1 MNENSFFFSDIYKE
15 ATDVIKNIMDEATQ
29 KHLDIFGKVWF
40 KDHFSLSRYPR
51 TESEF
56 TAILEEVHAA
66 PAASTIN
73 EFSERPIRSLD
84 GFGKVKAQM
93 LSVGHTYKLEAEDLR
108 AIRDMQRRYAGIKNH
123 EELVRFIVDKL
134 MDVRTKAIQGVL
146 NRQDL
151 LILSMLSND
160 GKYTFTEENDPGSPF
175 IGQTLDFG
183 FDTSHAATVTTPWID
198 TNIDTVDVLEDIMST
213 VAPATIKPTEMYMER
228 ERVFYML
235 RTKKLK
241 LYVNGSDRASQPI
254 SVEDMNALF
263 ARFDLPVI
271 KLVQREVRVD
281 SNGGKTTKTINPW
294 KTGKILFTVGSQF
307 GTIER
312 KITDAEDGLQSPGVG
327 YSYYDGIEVMNWTQG
342 VKEGTNYTEYVS
354 AGLTSTPVV
363 DGIRNMYS
371 LDTKAS

>member
-15 ATDVIKNIMDEATQ
+15 ATDVIKNIMDDAT
-29 KHLDIFGKVWF
+29 KRRLDIFGKVWF
-40 KDHFSLSRYPR
+40 KDHFTQSRYPR

-123 EELVRFIVDKL
+123 EELVRFIVEKL
-134 MDVRTKAIQGVL
+134 MNVRTKAIQGVL

-151 LILSMLSND
+151 LILTMLSND
-160 GKYTFTEENDPGSPF
+160 GKYTFTAENDPGSPF

-183 FDTSHAATVTTPWID
+183 FDASHAATVTTPWTD
-198 TNIDTVDVLEDIMST
+198 ANIDTVDVLEDIMGT
-213 VAPATIKPTEMYMER
+213 IDPAVIKPTEMYMER
-228 ERVFYML
+228 ERIFYML

-254 SVEDMNALF
+254 SLEDMNNLF
-263 ARFDLPVI
+263 ARFDLPAI
-271 KLVQREVRVD
+271 KLIQREVRVD
-281 SNGGKTTKTINPW
+281 SDGGKTTKMINPW
-294 KTGKILFTVGSQF
+294 KKGKILFTIGSNF

-312 KITDAEDGLQSPGVG
+312 KITDAEDGLKEDNVN
-327 YSYYDGIEVMNWTQG
+327 YAYYDGIEVMNWTQG
-342 VKEGTNYTEYVS
+342 VKEGTNYTEFVS

-363 DGIRNMYS
+363 DSIRNMYT
-371 LDTKAS
+371 LDTKA

>member
-1 MNENSFFFSDIYKE
+1 MLENSFFFSDIYKE
-15 ATDVIKNIMDEATQ
+15 ATDVIKNIMDDATQ
-29 KHLDIFGKVWF
+29 RRLDIFGKVWF
-40 KDHFSLSRYPR
+40 KDHFTMSRYPR

-73 EFSERPIRSLD
+73 EFSERPIRSID

-93 LSVGHTYKLEAEDLR
+93 LAVGHTYKLEAEDLR

-123 EELVRFIVDKL
+123 EELVRFIVEKL
-134 MDVRTKAIQGVL
+134 MNVRSKAIQGVL

-160 GKYTFTEENDPGSPF
+160 GKYTFTAENDPGSPF
-175 IGQTLDFG
+175 IGQTLNFG
-183 FDTSHAATVTTPWID
+183 FNASHATSVTTPWTD
-198 TNIDTVDVLEDIMST
+198 ANIETVDVLEDIMGT
-213 VAPATIKPTEMYMER
+213 VSPATIKPTEMYMER

-254 SVEDMNALF
+254 SIDDMNALF
-263 ARFDLPVI
+263 ARYDLPAI
-271 KLVQREVRVD
+271 KLIQREVRVD
-281 SNGGKTTKTINPW
+281 ADGGKTTKMVNPW
-294 KTGKILFTVGSQF
+294 KKGKILFTVGSQF

-312 KITDAEDGLQSPGVG
+312 KITDAEDGLASPGVG

-363 DGIRNMYS
+363 DGIRNMYT
-371 LDTKAS
+371 LDTKA

>member
-1 MNENSFFFSDIYKE
+1 MNDNSFFFSDIYKE

-40 KDHFSLSRYPR
+40 KDHFTISRYPR

-108 AIRDMQRRYAGIKNH
+108 TIRDMQRRYAGIKNH
-123 EELVRFIVDKL
+123 EELIRFVVAKL
-134 MDVRTKAIQGVL
+134 MNVRKKAIQGVL
-146 NRQDL
+146 NRQDV
-151 LILSMLSND
+151 LILSLLSND

-175 IGQTLDFG
+175 IGRTLDFG
-183 FDTSHAATVTTPWID
+183 FDASHAATVTTPWTD
-198 TNIDTVDVLEDIMST
+198 ANIDTVDVLDDIMST
-213 VAPATIKPTEMYMER
+213 IAPATIKPTEMYMER
-228 ERVFYML
+228 ERIFYML

-241 LYVNGSDRASQPI
+241 LYINGNDRASQPVSI
-254 SVEDMNALF
+254 EDMNTLF
-263 ARFDLPVI
+263 ARYDLPEI
-271 KLVQREVRVD
+271 KLIQREVRID
-281 SNGGKTTKTINPW
+281 SNGGKNSTKVYPW
-294 KTGKILFTVGSQF
+294 KKGKILFTVGSQF

-312 KITDAEDGLQSPGVG
+312 KITDAEDGMPSPGVT

-342 VKEGTNYTEYVS
+342 VKEGSDYTEIVS
-354 AGLTSTPVV
+354 AGITSTPIV
-363 DGIRNMYS
+363 DGILNMYS
-371 LDTKAS
+371 LDTQA

>member
-1 MNENSFFFSDIYKE
+1 MNDNSFFFSDIYKE

-40 KDHFSLSRYPR
+40 KDHFTVSRYPR

-66 PAASTIN
+66 PAASTVN
-73 EFSERPIRSLD
+73 EFSERPLRSID

-108 AIRDMQRRYAGIKNH
+108 SIMDMQRRYAGIKNH
-123 EELVRFIVDKL
+123 EELIHYIVTKL
-134 MDVRTKAIQGVL
+134 MNVRQKAIQGVL
-146 NRQDL
+146 NRQDV
-151 LILSMLSND
+151 LILSLLSND

-183 FDTSHAATVTTPWID
+183 FDTSHAATVTTPWTD
-198 TNIDTVDVLEDIMST
+198 ANIDTVDVLDDIMST

-241 LYVNGSDRASQPI
+241 LYVNGNDRASQPI
-254 SVEDMNALF
+254 SIEDMNTLF
-263 ARFDLPVI
+263 ARYDLPAI
-271 KLVQREVRVD
+271 KLIQREVRID
-281 SNGGKTTKTINPW
+281 YNGGKKSDSINPW
-294 KTGKILFTVGSQF
+294 KKGKILFTVGSQF

-312 KITDAEDGLQSPGVG
+312 KITEAEDGLPSPGVN
-327 YSYYDGIEVMNWTQG
+327 YSYYDGIEVVNWTQG
-342 VKEGTNYTEYVS
+342 VKEGSDYTEIVS
-354 AGLTSTPVV
+354 AGMTSTPVV
-363 DGIRNMYS
+363 DGILNMYS
-371 LDTKAS
+371 LDTKA